1 MCKVTSISTMHIEIK
16 EIDGSLHL
24 SKTSVYLLATV
35 AYGRLTVQF
44 SVSSASTV
52 PVQVRELG
60 TSLRVG
66 PGPGA
71 SDVFDLCLVINV
83 LHDPLLLH

>member
-1 MCKVTSISTMHIEIK
+1 MHIEIT

-24 SKTSVYLLATV
+24 SKTSVYLLGTV
-35 AYGRLTVQF
+35 AYGRLTVQS
-44 SVSSASTV
+44 SVSSA

-71 SDVFDLCLVINV
+71 SDVIDLCLVINV